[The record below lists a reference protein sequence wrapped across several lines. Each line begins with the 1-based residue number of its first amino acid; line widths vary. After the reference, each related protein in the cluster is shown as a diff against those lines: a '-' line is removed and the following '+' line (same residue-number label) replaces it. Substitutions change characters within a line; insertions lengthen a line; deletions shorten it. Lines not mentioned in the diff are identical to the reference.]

1 MFVDASAIVAM
12 ITEEADATDLSA
24 RLDRS
29 ASRVTSP
36 ISVFEAAVAVA
47 RVLALPPSDA
57 SELVGDFLELASIA
71 VLPLPIEAAAI
82 AIDAFAR
89 YGKGRRHPA
98 QLNMGDCFA
107 YACARHH
114 GYPLLYKGA
123 DFGRTDIEPA

>member
-29 ASRVTSP
+29 AIRATSP
-36 ISVFEAAVAVA
+36 VSVFEAAVAVA
-47 RVLALPPSDA
+47 RVLALAPSDA

-71 VLPLPIEAAAI
+71 VLPLPVEATAI

-98 QLNMGDCFA
+98 QLNMGDCFS

-123 DFGRTDIEPA
+123 DFAHTDIEPA